1 MGQLPVTCGLYFS
14 LGHSTIVFVVTIAIA
29 ISVDVFNRLDSVS
42 NVGGIIGPAVS
53 GSFLFIVGLA
63 NSIILWRILRRRR
76 KQKQQ
81 EQRNEEALEE
91 VEGLHD
97 SRKSEGML
105 MMRILGPVV
114 NFVNRPWKMYPVGVL
129 FGFGFDTAS
138 SIALISVSAIA
149 KKQSE
154 YGSFPSSYIIIL
166 PLLFTAGMVL
176 LDSADSIIM
185 LYSYTGFPERTWKLV
200 TRKPAARAPAPAIPP
215 PDAKEFSSKK
225 SGVPETEKVV
235 PTAEVLPVELDPSV
249 GTALAVKTNVMSGL
263 SIILTVLSII
273 LAFSISLITIMSLIG
288 ERCSQ
293 CLAAAEA
300 EDGGGLAG
308 RWWRG
313 WANAAE
319 QSGWIGIGIVGGFI
333 LIVGGWYLARW
344 FVSRRRGSK
353 ETNAP
358 VVNTPETKGQLA

>member
-76 KQKQQ
+76 KVRNVYDVRLTQTEPGFQQKQQ

-273 LAFSISLITIMSLIG
+273 LAF
-288 ERCSQ
+288 R
-293 CLAAAEA
+293 
-300 EDGGGLAG
+300 
-308 RWWRG
+308 
-313 WANAAE
+313 
-319 QSGWIGIGIVGGFI
+319 
-333 LIVGGWYLARW
+333 
-344 FVSRRRGSK
+344 
-353 ETNAP
+353 
-358 VVNTPETKGQLA
+358 